1 MLATASH
8 SAFHPTGNPAIPLVM
23 GIAGYGDPTFT
34 SCVVNFFVFYV
45 RGTTTVSWTRICG
58 TEMKMKQRSLELLVH
73 GDVGEM
79 FMGLFESVAVFVCRV
94 CFVASLRRCEVLMLN
109 EEMKAVE
116 KSRPYVTRVLF
127 SGCCYVY

>member
-1 MLATASH
+1 
-8 SAFHPTGNPAIPLVM
+8 
-23 GIAGYGDPTFT
+23 
-34 SCVVNFFVFYV
+34 
-45 RGTTTVSWTRICG
+45 
-58 TEMKMKQRSLELLVH
+58 MKMKQRSLELLVH